1 MAILK
6 PPGSRPSTSP
16 PAPTPP
22 SNDQPGGN
30 AGPSGNTGSSSSGG
44 GGGGGGGSGG
54 SGGMSAAE
62 SRAVARENKA
72 KARAARRYSE
82 QAQLL
87 VKQANALKIA
97 LGKDGYKKA
106 LQTELGNAQ
115 LEWTTQLGLI
125 DTQYQR
131 GRKTLEELAGNT
143 EDARARGTTEAAENA
158 GRERAE
164 QLAQGIAQGVGA
176 MDMIKAQSASLRNW
190 QANMSGVQES
200 YTDSMGSLRS
210 THEELKNTI
219 LAQRASAWQDLQN
232 ARGQAKRTFYDN
244 RGAAL
249 TEVGNKFGEASS
261 YWEMANEQQGSKKR
275 RKRANSTE
283 KQAVEY
289 LRKAAKQTGRAYENK
304 PLPEWIEN
312 WEGEAEGLEYST
324 DQRSFGAT
332 PELATGRA
340 EGATLR
346 RWET

>member
-6 PPGSRPSTSP
+6 PPSSTPSTSP
-16 PAPTPP
+16 PAPAP
-22 SNDQPGGN
+22 SGNDQSGGT
-30 AGPSGNTGSSSSGG
+30 AGPSGNTSSGS
-44 GGGGGGGSGG
+44 GGSGG
-54 SGGMSAAE
+54 SSSGGGGMSAAE

-131 GRKTLEELAGNT
+131 GRKTLEELADNT
-143 EDARARGTTEAAENA
+143 EDARARGTTDAASNA

-176 MDMIKAQSASLRNW
+176 MDMIRAQSASLRNW
-190 QANMSGVQES
+190 QANMAGVQEG

-249 TEVGNKFGEASS
+249 TEVGNKLGEASS
-261 YWEMANEQQGSKKR
+261 YWEMADEQQGSKKR

-289 LRKAAKQTGRAYENK
+289 LRKAAKQTGRAYENQ

-324 DQRSFGAT
+324 DQRSFGA
-332 PELATGRA
+332 PAEIATGRA